1 MTPLERFQKVQKLF
15 DEVIDRSPDN
25 REAYLRAVCGDDVS
39 LIGEVFE
46 LIRLDQT
53 AQSYFESVES
63 EVQKEM
69 SPAFAGQLLELDK
82 ARSHSGSTGLFHLI
96 GEVLDGKYHIEKQLG
111 TGGMGTVF
119 IARHLHTKRQVA
131 IKVIAPELAGNKEFL
146 ERFRREAAA
155 AGRLRHSNIVNV
167 TDFGIAHHQGDQM
180 AYLVMELLEGMTL
193 KAFLKDQN
201 QLPLNLTL
209 DLVEQTCLAVSHAHQ
224 KGIIHRDLKP
234 ENIWLEPNG
243 RGGWNVKVLDFG
255 IAKIRE
261 MTTSEVEAL
270 PAVTSGPQLPGDVSL
285 IADEIPTILESPV
298 ATLLKADTL
307 AGPSQPF
314 QKAACVGEKTR
325 LQPRKKTGE
334 HQISQTFGAM
344 LTRFGTVMGTPA
356 YMSPE
361 QCFGGTITP
370 ASDIYGLGVITFEML
385 TGKLPF
391 QGDFQELI
399 TAHQFNPAP
408 QLSDYRKDI
417 PPGVV
422 KAVNVALAKAAGDR
436 PVTAE
441 SFAENLKLQAGGETA
456 LKSEASLIFQQNASL
471 FRKLTVLT
479 HLPFAGLA
487 GLAISFLMQGIEAD
501 FPGQKLVEYLL
512 FAFPFVALWL
522 GWQLSSA
529 AITQTLNQPKL
540 VPSTSL
546 KQIPVLQSPGRF
558 LIHCVMA
565 QMMSLAYWAAS
576 KVRRKKTVMNSLLW
590 NQVYAVEGATGTHG
604 LNRSH
609 HLSTTVGEMARN
621 LRITQLNLIGLAGL
635 VGILSFCFVSQTAK
649 HFFQAST
656 FIEWGGATVC
666 CIASLF
672 FLMVWLFPVSEII
685 TALLYFKGRQIFGE
699 RNASYQS
706 SIQPMTVWIQPSKW
720 TLSSRIFR
728 ILGTC
733 SLVLAIVVS
742 NLLFIPP
749 IGSIQRVQFV
759 TPTAIPA
766 EENAWTEYRIAFQ
779 KLGVTGTQRVSFPN
793 ELEKYGCWEV
803 SGTPQVEF
811 LMLNQE
817 ALYHLTEGTRRSK
830 AQYLPVPET
839 FRENE
844 PDYLLSRNLVILAIA
859 ESRRLYEA
867 GQSQKAIELSLAA
880 YRFALDTYEPNFS
893 IPAYLVSAI
902 CQNIVMR
909 HWFGLISQYHLK
921 PEFCQ
926 LIANTI
932 EANQKRIATPEQLL
946 KQQTLIATS
955 ENQQRFI
962 DNPGRFFNQD
972 PEYKWAWL
980 IAYLPGLRKTVFL
993 RALELQD
1000 KFNQKYLKSMKSWDF
1015 AETQKTRIEWRTLR
1029 SKTHWSLGEDSS
1041 LSLANQSLGS
1051 SPRILT
1057 NLYSIQTVA
1066 QAIRT
1071 LAILEYYHANHNGYP
1086 ETLQI
1091 AFAELGKSAP
1101 VNLTNGQPIGYRL
1114 EQGQPVIWFTG
1125 TDGKDDGGTAPC
1137 TYEILEALTPGVDV
1151 VIKRGEEFL
1160 LK

>member
-69 SPAFAGQLLELDK
+69 SPAFAGQLLELDQAK
-82 ARSHSGSTGLFHLI
+82 GHSGLTGLFHLI

-119 IARHLHTKRQVA
+119 LARHLHTKRQVA
-131 IKVIAPELAGNKEFL
+131 IKVIAPEFAGNKEFL

-155 AGRLRHSNIVNV
+155 AGRLRHPNIVNV
-167 TDFGIAHHQGDQM
+167 TDFGIALHQSDQM

-193 KAFLKDQN
+193 KTFLKDQN
-201 QLPLNLTL
+201 QLSLNLTV
-209 DLVEQTCLAVSHAHQ
+209 DLVEQACLAVSHAHQ

-261 MTTSEVEAL
+261 VTPPEAEAL
-270 PAVTSGPQLPGDVSL
+270 PAVISGPQLPADASL
-285 IADEIPTILESPV
+285 IADEVPTILESPV

-307 AGPSQPF
+307 AGLSQPSQN
-314 QKAACVGEKTR
+314 AACVGEKTR

-370 ASDIYGLGVITFEML
+370 ASDIYSLGVITFEML
-385 TGKLPF
+385 AGRLPF

-399 TAHQFNPAP
+399 TAHQFHQPP
-408 QLSDYRKDI
+408 QLSDYRKEV
-417 PPGVV
+417 PPGVA
-422 KAVNVALAKAAGDR
+422 KAVKLALSKAAGDR

-441 SFAENLKLQAGGETA
+441 AFAENLKLQAGGETA
-456 LKSEASLIFQQNASL
+456 LKSEASLIFQHNVSF

-487 GLAISFLMQGIEAD
+487 GLVISFLMQGIEAD
-501 FPGQKLVEYLL
+501 FPGQKLIEYVL
-512 FAFPFVALWL
+512 FAFPFLALWL
-522 GWQLSSA
+522 GWQFSSA
-529 AITQTLNQPKL
+529 AITQALNQPKL
-540 VPSTSL
+540 SPSTSL

-565 QMMSLAYWAAS
+565 QMMGLAYWVAS
-576 KVRRKKTVMNSLLW
+576 KVRRTKSDTSFRLW
-590 NQVYAVEGATGTHG
+590 NQVYAVEATTGTVG
-604 LNRSH
+604 LKRSAQ
-609 HLSTTVGEMARN
+609 LSVAVSETARN
-621 LRITQLNLIGLAGL
+621 LQITQLNLAGLAGL
-635 VGILSFCFVSQTAK
+635 AGILSFCVVSQTTK
-649 HFFQAST
+649 HFFQTSA
-656 FIEWGGATVC
+656 FIEWGVATIC

-672 FLMVWLFPVSEII
+672 FLIVWLFPVSEII
-685 TALLYFKGRQIFGE
+685 TALLYFKGRQILGE
-699 RNASYQS
+699 RSSASQS
-706 SIQPMTVWIQPSKW
+706 SIQPVPLWIQHSEW
-720 TLSSRIFR
+720 TLSSRIFQ

-733 SLVLAIVVS
+733 SLVVAIVVS

-759 TPTAIPA
+759 PPTAIPV

-779 KLGVTGTQRVSFPN
+779 KLGVTGNQRVSFPN
-793 ELEKYGCWEV
+793 ELEKYGCWEL
-803 SGTPQVEF
+803 SSTPQIEF
-811 LMLNQE
+811 LKLNQE
-817 ALYHLTEGTRRSK
+817 ALYHLTKGTRRSK
-830 AQYLPVPET
+830 AQYLPAPET

-867 GQSQKAIELSLAA
+867 GESQKAIELSLAA
-880 YRFALDTYEPNFS
+880 YRFAMDTYEPDFS
-893 IPAYLVSAI
+893 ILAYFVSAV

-932 EANQKRIATPEQLL
+932 EANQKRVATPEQLL
-946 KQQTLIATS
+946 NQQTLIATS

-962 DNPGRFFNQD
+962 DNPGVFSNQD
-972 PEYKWAWL
+972 PKYKWSWL
-980 IAYLPGLRKTVFL
+980 IVYLPGLRKTVFL

-1000 KFNQKYLKSMKSWDF
+1000 RFNQKYLKSMKSWDF

-1029 SKTHWSLGEDSS
+1029 SKPHWSLGEDSS
-1041 LSLANQSLGS
+1041 LSLANQSIGS

-1057 NLYSIQTVA
+1057 SLYSTQTVA

-1071 LAILEYYHANHNGYP
+1071 LAILECYYANHNGYP

-1091 AFAELGKSAP
+1091 AFEEFGKSVP
-1101 VNLTNGQPIGYRL
+1101 VNLTNGQPVGYRL

-1125 TDGKDDGGTAPC
+1125 TDGKDNGGTTPC
-1137 TYEILEALTPGVDV
+1137 TYEILEDLTPGVDV
-1151 VIKRGEEFL
+1151 VMKRGGEFL